1 MPQITVY
8 VRNEDMDQWKSIEKK
23 AEFIH
28 QALSGNVNG
37 KEFKYTESPKLEV
50 TQKPTLN
57 IPGAVRGNEFVPKPP
72 DPETGYPCCKAN
84 KPCKHW
90 QWDELKSVWVN
101 QITLKEREA

>member
-28 QALSGNVNG
+28 NALSGNVSG
-37 KEFKYTESPKLEV
+37 AEIKYTENPKLSV

-57 IPGAVRGNEFVPKPP
+57 IPGVVKGSEFVPKPP
-72 DPETGYPCCKAN
+72 DPVFGYPCCKAK

-90 QWDELKSVWVN
+90 QWNDLARAWINS
-101 QITLKEREA
+101 ITGEARES